1 MGGVMRDRRARG
13 LARSQRAVLAF
24 GTGLAVGIMATFHAQ
39 PALALSSDASLDLLV
54 ISPGVL
60 SPAFDSGIMAY
71 TSVVPSMTATLS
83 VTPTAAEGATVRVNG
98 SAVVSGSPS
107 LSAPTRSPR
116 S

>member
-1 MGGVMRDRRARG
+1 MGGVMRDRSARG
-13 LARSQRAVLAF
+13 IDKGLRTVLAL
-24 GTGLAVGIMATFHAQ
+24 GTGLTVGIMAISQAQ

-60 SPAFDSGIMAY
+60 TPGFDSGIMAY
-71 TSVVPSMTATLS
+71 TSVVPSTTATRS